1 MDRVMGSG
9 CERRGENERGKMLG
23 LSKRRGLTE

>member
-23 LSKRRGLTE
+23 LSKRHVV